1 MEAVRVKIC
10 GLSEPGDV
18 EFAVAAGADYVG
30 FVFFPNSPRHV
41 SPGRIRDL
49 ACAAG
54 QATTVALMVNPPDRE
69 IDDILQDTS
78 LGMIQLHGNE
88 PPERV
93 RSIGEAYGVPVM
105 KAVGLEDESDLGAI
119 DDYSLV
125 ADQLLIDTK
134 AVPGASRPGGS
145 GISFDWTLI
154 KDREWK
160 LPWLLAGGLDAGNVA
175 AAIRATRARQVD
187 VSTGVESSPGRK
199 DRSKIAEFIKAAKG
213 H

>member
-1 MEAVRVKIC
+1 MEPVKVKIC

-30 FVFFPNSPRHV
+30 FVLFAKSPRHV

-49 ACAAG
+49 AGAAG
-54 QATTVALMVNPPDRE
+54 PATTVALMVNPPDHE
-69 IDDILQDTS
+69 IDSILQDTS
-78 LGMIQLHGNE
+78 LGMIQLHGTE

-93 RSIGEAYGVPVM
+93 RGIGEDFGIPVM

-119 DDYSLV
+119 DDYSRV
-125 ADQLLIDTK
+125 ADQLLIDAK
-134 AVPGASRPGGS
+134 AAPGASRPGGS
-145 GISFDWTLI
+145 GVSFDWALV
-154 KDREWK
+154 KDRKWK

-175 AAIRATRARQVD
+175 AAIRATRASQVD
-187 VSTGVESSPGRK
+187 VSTGVESAPGKK